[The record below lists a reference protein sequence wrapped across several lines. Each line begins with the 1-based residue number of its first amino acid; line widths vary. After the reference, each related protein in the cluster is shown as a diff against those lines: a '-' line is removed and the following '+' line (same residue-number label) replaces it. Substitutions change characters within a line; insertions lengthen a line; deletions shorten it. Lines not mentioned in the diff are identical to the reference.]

1 MRRLIVFEWR
11 KSFLHLPVLLLLVL
25 FTVSDIAKIY
35 DVYHENSYLAM
46 EESWDKAYW
55 ELYPDYSGE
64 MTLDKINSL
73 LAIYRPLEEQTADLT
88 ATSAVGVEGTL
99 TGNIWSDRNLLS
111 RYYINPMQYCYTYR
125 NFAMKIYLKARE
137 NVELFTD
144 LENRYEEI
152 KNQRIAILYSGRQIN
167 SFYSTEGWLY
177 FLYYDFSIIL
187 ALLLCL
193 YGVSQIFT
201 LEKESGMDRLL
212 PTSRNGGSCK
222 ANCFYAVHNGGITLV
237 LSNGLYHFFH
247 PVRSEKWCW
256 VAHLCH

>member
-88 ATSAVGVEGTL
+88 AT
-99 TGNIWSDRNLLS
+99 LS
-111 RYYINPMQYCYTYR
+111 LIH
-125 NFAMKIYLKARE
+125 I
-137 NVELFTD
+137 
-144 LENRYEEI
+144 
-152 KNQRIAILYSGRQIN
+152 
-167 SFYSTEGWLY
+167 
-177 FLYYDFSIIL
+177 
-187 ALLLCL
+187 
-193 YGVSQIFT
+193 
-201 LEKESGMDRLL
+201 
-212 PTSRNGGSCK
+212 
-222 ANCFYAVHNGGITLV
+222 
-237 LSNGLYHFFH
+237 
-247 PVRSEKWCW
+247 
-256 VAHLCH
+256 